1 VEVEKKM
8 PTPFESA
15 ELNLKLFELRRDP
28 VLREA
33 RAWFLSEFNPQTFE
47 EFTALAWGERNAW
60 VRMVLGYWD
69 MAASLVTFGAID
81 ADMFLAAHTEIV
93 ATFAKVEPFVAEIR
107 RVSGIAEF
115 LSHLEAVVRGMPGS
129 EERLATLQKGFRAM
143 AEVRRAADAQAVRPR
158 PASGSRP
165 GRRRLT
171 RARSI

>member
-1 VEVEKKM
+1 M

-15 ELNLKLFELRRDP
+15 ELNLRLFELRRDP

-47 EFTALAWGERNAW
+47 EFSAVAWGERNAW

-81 ADMFLAAHTEIV
+81 AGMFLAAHTEIV

-115 LSHLEAVVRGMPGS
+115 LRHLEAVVRGMPGS
-129 EERLATLQKGFRAM
+129 DERLTVLQNGFRAM
-143 AEVRRAADAQAVRPR
+143 AEAQRAAAKQAVRPR
-158 PASGSRP
+158 RASGSRKRP
-165 GRRRLT
+165 PRRRLA
-171 RARSI
+171 RARPI

>member
-1 VEVEKKM
+1 M

-15 ELNLKLFELRRDP
+15 ELNLKLFDLRREP
-28 VLREA
+28 VLRDA
-33 RAWFLSEFNPQTFE
+33 RAWFLSHFNPQTFE
-47 EFTALAWGERNAW
+47 EFSILASGERNAS

-81 ADMFLAAHTEIV
+81 ADMFRAAHTEIM

-107 RVSGIAEF
+107 RVSGITEF

-143 AEVRRAADAQAVRPR
+143 AEAQRAAEKQAVGPPRASARRNRPR
-158 PASGSRP
+158 
-165 GRRRLT
+165 RRRLT
-171 RARSI
+171 RVRSI

>member
-1 VEVEKKM
+1 M

-33 RAWFLSEFNPQTFE
+33 RAWFLSQFNPQTFE
-47 EFTALAWGERNAW
+47 EFSTLAWGERNAW

-107 RVSGIAEF
+107 RVSGITEF

-129 EERLATLQKGFRAM
+129 EERLATLRKGFRAM
-143 AEVRRAADAQAVRPR
+143 AEAQRAAEEQTVRPR
-158 PASGSRP
+158 RASGQRNGP
-165 GRRRLT
+165 RRRRLT
-171 RARSI
+171 RVRSI